1 MKTRKKRRVP
11 DVMQKLTNSK
21 AAKDTFQK
29 VSNVLRDWKISIRN
43 EEKSTGRLCLV

>member
-1 MKTRKKRRVP
+1 MHNEDEKKKK

-21 AAKDTFQK
+21 AAKDAFQK